1 MVANRGGTQRAG
13 GRRQQVVVQP
23 RKQLVQSRGA
33 TTGRSNNEEV
43 SEDENNGCE
52 SDRGDDGGVP
62 SIIVGGEGGVELEKE
77 DDHTEEDGG
86 SSRTGTSTIITTSSS
101 NYERQAWQNHKRII
115 GQQVRE
121 TVFYL
126 NPYVQHNEEKCGL
139 GSNFQKI
146 VCRLSSVHGEIEH
159 ELWNEVGKREAR
171 KGLSDKRKTVTSA
184 MQKEFKSKW
193 QLIHEKELT
202 MV

>member
-1 MVANRGGTQRAG
+1 MASNRGGTQRAG
-13 GRRQQVVVQP
+13 GRRQQVEQP

-33 TTGRSNNEEV
+33 TTSRSNNEEV

-52 SDRGDDGGVP
+52 SNRGDGGGVP
-62 SIIVGGEGGVELEKE
+62 SIIVGGEELEKE
-77 DDHTEEDGG
+77 DEHTEEDEG

-101 NYERQAWQNHKRII
+101 NYERQAWQNHKTII
-115 GQQVRE
+115 GQKVRE

-126 NPYVQHNEEKCGL
+126 NPYVQHNEEKCGM

-146 VCRLSSVHGEIEH
+146 VCRLSSVHGKIEH
-159 ELWNEVGKREAR
+159 ELWNDVGKREAR

-184 MQKEFKSKW
+184 MQKEFKSK
-193 QLIHEKELT
+193 
-202 MV
+202 